1 MIVILEKLKS
11 MSFDEIRSVYR
22 EFLSTLDIANSTKS
36 TAYTDAF
43 YLWRHNNKEF
53 FWDVVLDKNFEEI
66 SKRYLMDTLKKNSQ
80 GDVVSN
86 VNGYYS
92 HLKKFREFAL
102 GEIGE
107 QIYSKDT
114 LTVPIPK
121 ADKFIGP
128 NVPSPCSD
136 EVEKYLS
143 KWEDLEDYHLQENAL
158 NKLFYE
164 LCPYNKKIEDVLLK
178 CATLNDF
185 YSTNIYSIYP
195 VAKHIVELNI
205 DGRLQQGD
213 VNLVDDIQCVV
224 VGDKNYNFYSF
235 ATKYCSHHKPED
247 YPIYDSYVKKVLC
260 YFQKIDCFSKF
271 RTSDLKNYILFKSV
285 LQDFRKY
292 YHLDKYSLKQIDQYI
307 WQLGKEFF
315 PNKY

>member
-1 MIVILEKLKS
+1 

-43 YLWRHNNKEF
+43 YLWRHNNKEI

-102 GEIGE
+102 GKIGE

-114 LTVPIPK
+114 FTVPIPK

-143 KWEDLEDYHLQENAL
+143 KWKDLEDYHLQENAL

-164 LCPYNKKIEDVLLK
+164 LCPYNKKIEDVL
-178 CATLNDF
+178 
-185 YSTNIYSIYP
+185 
-195 VAKHIVELNI
+195 
-205 DGRLQQGD
+205 
-213 VNLVDDIQCVV
+213 
-224 VGDKNYNFYSF
+224 
-235 ATKYCSHHKPED
+235 
-247 YPIYDSYVKKVLC
+247 
-260 YFQKIDCFSKF
+260 
-271 RTSDLKNYILFKSV
+271 
-285 LQDFRKY
+285 
-292 YHLDKYSLKQIDQYI
+292 
-307 WQLGKEFF
+307 
-315 PNKY
+315 